1 MSGAA
6 PHAAP
11 VRTAVIGAGWAG
23 LAAAVRATQAGDAVT
38 LFEAARTPG
47 GRARRVVAEDGT
59 VLDNGQHI
67 LIGAYRATL
76 ALMREVG
83 VSPESALQRQ
93 PLALRFADGGGL
105 EVPTGLKPPL
115 DLLAGIWGARGW
127 SWHDKYSLM
136 RTAIQWRLRGFAC
149 SPECSVATLCAPLSP
164 RVRDELIEPLCVSA
178 LNVPSGRASGAIF
191 LRVLRDALFG
201 EPGGADLLLPRVDLG
216 ALLPDAALDW
226 LAARGARVALGH
238 RVQSLARD
246 GTQWRVDGERF
257 DRVLLATPAWESA
270 RLVQQADL
278 PEAADWLK
286 TAQALAHEAIA
297 TVYVAQAGALPGR
310 RAMCALRSDAQRA
323 PAQFVFDRSRLGG
336 PAGLAAFVISASTLP
351 REELQARVLAQA
363 KVQLGWGG
371 LRVLQTL
378 VEKRATFACTPGV
391 QRPGM
396 EIVPGLR
403 ACGDYVDGPYPATLE
418 GAVLSGEAAACP

>member
-1 MSGAA
+1 MN
-6 PHAAP
+6 
-11 VRTAVIGAGWAG
+11 TAIIGAGWAG
-23 LAAAVRATQAGDAVT
+23 LAAAVRAAQAGDTVT

-76 ALMREVG
+76 ALMRDVG
-83 VSPESALQRQ
+83 VSPDTALLRM

-105 EVPTGLKPPL
+105 EVPSGLKPPL

-127 SWHDKYSLM
+127 TVRDKYGLM
-136 RTAIQWRLRGFAC
+136 RAAVQWRLRGFVCA
-149 SPECSVATLCAPLSP
+149 PERSVADLCAALTP
-164 RVRDELIEPLCVSA
+164 RVMAELIEPLCVSA
-178 LNVPSGRASGAIF
+178 LNVPPERASGVLF

-216 ALLPDAALDW
+216 ALLPDAAMDW
-226 LAARGARVALGH
+226 LARHGARVALGH
-238 RVQSLARD
+238 RVQSLARHA
-246 GTQWRVDGERF
+246 GAWQVDGELF

-270 RLVQQADL
+270 RLVQDAEL
-278 PEAADWLK
+278 PEAAEWLVC
-286 TAQALAHEAIA
+286 AQALDHEAIA
-297 TVYVAQAGALPGR
+297 TVYVAGSGSLPAGRP
-310 RAMCALRSDAQRA
+310 MCALRSDAHRA
-323 PAQFVFDRSRLGG
+323 PAQFVFDRSQLGG
-336 PAGLAAFVISASTLP
+336 PAGLAAFVVSASLLP

-363 KVQLGWGG
+363 KVQLGWTG
-371 LRVLQTL
+371 LRVLQTI

-391 QRPGM
+391 RRPPM
-396 EIVPGLR
+396 QIAPGLR

-418 GAVLSGEAAACP
+418 GAVLSGEAVARP